1 MQTTNNNKTPYFIG
15 MTVAMLFWGVAWTAG
30 KVAAEHSNAEVA
42 AFWRYAISF
51 LTIIPVIW
59 YLKSP
64 LKSDKIGYLYM
75 FFSGALTSLFNYLFF
90 AGLFH
95 GQAGYGGTMVTALS
109 PLFTY
114 AMSIA
119 IFGTKVSARQVIA
132 LSVGVLGAL
141 ILLRVPYDGF
151 AFVNVE
157 SSYFLGC
164 AVVWSIVTI
173 IAQKGMRRA
182 DPMFYTLVVFGITG
196 FINMLFAL
204 PYHPFDFSA
213 YDAVFW
219 SVIFFIGLVPGTFGM
234 AIFFISA
241 SKVGAHRTA
250 VFMFIVPV
258 GAIASSWVVYGEG
271 LALST
276 LIGCLLAFCAVIL
289 FNMSNKQNGKI
300 TKTIEEE
307 E

>member
-1 MQTTNNNKTPYFIG
+1 MDETKNTTKYYIG
-15 MTVAMLFWGVAWTAG
+15 MIVAMLFWGVAWTAG

-51 LTIIPVIW
+51 ITIIPVLWI
-59 YLKSP
+59 LKTP
-64 LKSDKIGYLYM
+64 LKSDNIGYVYM
-75 FFSGALTSLFNYLFF
+75 LASGVLTSIFNYLFF
-90 AGLFH
+90 AGLSH

-114 AMSIA
+114 VMSMV
-119 IFGTKVSARQVIA
+119 IFGTKVSVKQVMA

-141 ILLRVPYDGF
+141 LLLRVPYEGF
-151 AFVNVE
+151 AFLNVE

-164 AVVWSIVTI
+164 ALVWSMVTV

-182 DPMFYTLVVFGITG
+182 DPMFYTFVVFGITG

-204 PYHPFDFSA
+204 PYRPFDFAA
-213 YDAVFW
+213 YDVVFW
-219 SVIFFIGLVPGTFGM
+219 SVIFFIGVVPGTFGM

-241 SKVGAHRTA
+241 SKVGADKTA

-258 GAIASSWVVYGEG
+258 GALVSSWIVYGEG

-276 LIGCLLAFCAVIL
+276 LFGCLCAFAAVML
-289 FNMSNKQNGKI
+289 FNMKRKS
-300 TKTIEEE
+300 
-307 E
+307 

>member
-1 MQTTNNNKTPYFIG
+1 MDNTKNTTKYVIL
-15 MTVAMLFWGVAWTAG
+15 MIIAMLFWGVAWTAG
-30 KVAAEHSNAEVA
+30 KAAAEHSNAEVA

-51 LTIIPVIW
+51 ITIIPVVW
-59 YLKSP
+59 YLKTP
-64 LKSDKIGYLYM
+64 LKSDKIGFLYM
-75 FFSGALTSLFNYLFF
+75 FASGALTSLFNYLFF
-90 AGLFH
+90 AALSH

-114 AMSIA
+114 GMSMV
-119 IFGTKVSARQVIA
+119 IFGTKVSTKQMMA

-141 ILLRVPYDGF
+141 MLLRVPYEGF
-151 AFVNVE
+151 AFLSVE

-164 AVVWSIVTI
+164 AIVWSMVTI

-204 PYHPFDFSA
+204 PYHPFDFVA

-219 SVIFFIGLVPGTFGM
+219 SVIFFIGLIPGTFGM
-234 AIFFISA
+234 AIYFISA
-241 SKVGAHRTA
+241 GKVGAHRTA

-258 GAIASSWVVYGEG
+258 GAIVSSWVVYGET

-276 LIGCLLAFCAVIL
+276 LFGCLLAFVAVIL
-289 FNMSNKQNGKI
+289 FNMKKSKRG
-300 TKTIEEE
+300 EMA
-307 E
+307 